1 MQELRLVGVHQ
12 DGRHILLAA
21 PDGTRYRVAIND
33 ELRVAARHRAAT
45 AGPAV
50 AAIEPM
56 SARDIQALIRSGVSA
71 VEAADRSGWALSKVE
86 VFAAPVLA
94 ERAHIAGMAART
106 RLRSADGGESERLEA
121 RVDRRL
127 AVRGVEPG
135 SAIWDAGRGASGAWQ
150 VFCDFV
156 AGGRQR
162 RAAWS
167 FDAATGAVHPV
178 DDEARWLAGD
188 DDPTAKPQPH
198 RLTGERVFDVEV
210 DGGLTEPGEIA
221 EPLVSTVEAAQL
233 DRTDALMTA
242 IRAHSHA
249 GERRGRR
256 RRPSPGPALDA
267 EVLGAEVVGA
277 GQEGPDGS
285 PAGPLTGADE
295 LTFAEL
301 EVDPGPVPEPK
312 PARDVEGADLADA
325 AGKVAAAGE
334 VAADGAVTAK
344 SGSAGTDTAGPPAEE
359 GAAGSAEAHAPV
371 PGAGEV
377 AAGSAGTDSA
387 GPAAG
392 EGAAGSAQAD
402 APVPGAGEVAAG
414 SAEADTPARAA
425 EEVGAG
431 WAGPEPVAAAGDRG
445 ADPAA
450 PVAATAA
457 TETSD
462 ATEVVDFPD
471 SDEIPPPAR
480 GTHPLDLAREA
491 KEVPA
496 PEPAAAATSPAEAA
510 SPPADAASPRAEA
523 ASPPAQAPDANSAS
537 SQPEAPPPP
546 QAPKPGPP
554 KPAPPASSGRRKG
567 RVGVPNWNDV
577 MFGPAKDAQD

>member
-106 RLRSADGGESERLEA
+106 RLRSADGVESERLEA

-167 FDAATGAVHPV
+167 FDAATGAVRPV

-312 PARDVEGADLADA
+312 PARDVEGAALADA

-334 VAADGAVTAK
+334 VAADGAVTAE
-344 SGSAGTDTAGPPAEE
+344 SGA
-359 GAAGSAEAHAPV
+359 
-371 PGAGEV
+371 
-377 AAGSAGTDSA
+377 AGTDSA
-387 GPAAG
+387 GPTAG
-392 EGAAGSAQAD
+392 EGAAGSA
-402 APVPGAGEVAAG
+402 
-414 SAEADTPARAA
+414 R
-425 EEVGAG
+425 
-431 WAGPEPVAAAGDRG
+431 PEPVAAAGDDGG

-450 PVAATAA
+450 SVAATAA

-496 PEPAAAATSPAEAA
+496 PEPAAAATSPADAA

-523 ASPPAQAPDANSAS
+523 ASPPAQASDANSAS
-537 SQPEAPPPP
+537 SQLEAPTPPEAP
-546 QAPKPGPP
+546 KPAPP
-554 KPAPPASSGRRKG
+554 KPAPPPPSGRRKG